1 MKKPAVRVLF
11 MYFVALAVFESVAG
25 IKERKKLRFR
35 DPMNFLSTSS
45 LQYPSVWPSFLPLKG
60 RPSTKGKANA
70 HTSVQGKLTISSDI

>member
-35 DPMNFLSTSS
+35 DPMNFLST
-45 LQYPSVWPSFLPLKG
+45 F
-60 RPSTKGKANA
+60 
-70 HTSVQGKLTISSDI
+70 ISSVSFSVTIFPAFER